1 MNYIRV
7 KDYVVN
13 WEDTMRLPDSD
24 MDEKIKGL
32 SVATQLGA
40 RVPTGL
46 IILPEAYRA
55 FVEEGAVPKRL
66 GAALASHLS
75 DVERRIGQ
83 NIGIFE
89 ADKPPLLFSLRC
101 GDKNGGVR
109 LPESLVNIGL
119 AQAEG
124 QAKRPDAFAGLLQE
138 EYAMQARQFQGSLL
152 PGAAARNPSHGPFG
166 SAVDELLYYIERIY
180 AHFQELEQAG
190 QEHFHRWLIVQQ
202 MVYAN
207 WNAHSCSGR
216 AYTRNPRTGQADDF
230 GKYLMRQS
238 GAYLNLTPLERKKDL
253 RELRNDIPEA
263 YDQLKAF
270 FVELESYYRT
280 PRYVEFVVEDRRLY
294 ILQNTRGSYA
304 AR

>member
-1 MNYIRV
+1 
-7 KDYVVN
+7 
-13 WEDTMRLPDSD
+13 MRLPGSD

-46 IILPEAYRA
+46 IILPEAYRVFA
-55 FVEEGAVPKRL
+55 KEGAVPQGLR
-66 GAALASHLS
+66 AALTSHLS
-75 DVERRIGQ
+75 DLERRIGQ
-83 NIGIFE
+83 NIGRFE
-89 ADKPPLLFSLRC
+89 SDKPPLLFSLRC
-101 GDKNGGVR
+101 GDKNGDVR
-109 LPESLVNIGL
+109 LPESMVNIGL

-124 QAKRPDAFAGLLQE
+124 QAKRPDAFADLLQE
-138 EYAMQARQFQGSLL
+138 EYAMQARQFQGSVLA
-152 PGAAARNPSHGPFG
+152 GAAARNSSHGPFG

-190 QEHFHRWLIVQQ
+190 QEHFNRWLIVQK

-216 AYTRNPRTGQADDF
+216 AYTRNPRTGQAGDF

-238 GAYLNLTPLERKKDL
+238 GAYLNLTPIERKKDL
-253 RELRNDIPEA
+253 RELWDDIPEA

-280 PRYVEFVVEDRRLY
+280 PRYVEFVVEDRKLY
-294 ILQNTRGSYA
+294 ILQNTRGSYT

>member
-1 MNYIRV
+1 
-7 KDYVVN
+7 
-13 WEDTMRLPDSD
+13 MRLPDSD

-46 IILPEAYRA
+46 IIVPEAYCA
-55 FVEEGAVPKRL
+55 FVEEGAVPKGL
-66 GAALASHLS
+66 GAALASHLT
-75 DVERRIGQ
+75 DIERRIGQ
-83 NIGIFE
+83 KIGIFE
-89 ADKPPLLFSLRC
+89 PDEPPLLFSLRC
-101 GDKNGGVR
+101 GDKNGDVR
-109 LPESLVNIGL
+109 LPESMVNIGL
-119 AQAEG
+119 AEAE
-124 QAKRPDAFAGLLQE
+124 AKRSDAFAGMLQE

-152 PGAAARNPSHGPFG
+152 PGAAARNPSQGPFG

-190 QEHFHRWLIVQQ
+190 QRHFNRWLIVQQ

-216 AYTRNPRTGQADDF
+216 AYTRNPRTGQAEDF

-238 GAYLNLTPLERKKDL
+238 GAYLNLTPLGRKKDL
-253 RELRNDIPEA
+253 RELRDDIPEA

-270 FVELESYYRT
+270 FTELESYYRT

-304 AR
+304 AK

>member
-1 MNYIRV
+1 
-7 KDYVVN
+7 
-13 WEDTMRLPDSD
+13 MRLPDSD

-46 IILPEAYRA
+46 ILVPEAYCA
-55 FVEEGAVPKRL
+55 FVEEGAVPKGL

-75 DVERRIGQ
+75 DIERRIGQ
-83 NIGIFE
+83 QIGVFE
-89 ADKPPLLFSLRC
+89 SDKPPLLFSLRC
-101 GDKNGGVR
+101 GDKNGEVR
-109 LPESLVNIGL
+109 LPESMVNIGL
-119 AQAEG
+119 AEAEV
-124 QAKRPDAFAGLLQE
+124 KPSDAFAGMLQE

-152 PGAAARNPSHGPFG
+152 PGAAARNPSQGPCG
-166 SAVDELLYYIERIY
+166 SAVDELLCYIERIY
-180 AHFQELEQAG
+180 AHFLELEQAG
-190 QEHFHRWLIVQQ
+190 QRHFNRWLIIQQ

-207 WNAHSCSGR
+207 WNAQSCSGR
-216 AYTRNPRTGQADDF
+216 AYTRNPRTGQAEDF
-230 GKYLMRQS
+230 GKYLMRRS

-253 RELRNDIPEA
+253 RELRDDIPEA

-270 FVELESYYRT
+270 FTELESYYRT

>member
-1 MNYIRV
+1 
-7 KDYVVN
+7 
-13 WEDTMRLPDSD
+13 MRLPDSD

-40 RVPTGL
+40 HVPTGL
-46 IILPEAYRA
+46 IIVPEAYCA
-55 FVEEGAVPKRL
+55 FVEEGTVPKGL

-75 DVERRIGQ
+75 DIERRIGQ
-83 NIGIFE
+83 KIGVFE
-89 ADKPPLLFSLRC
+89 SGKPPLLFSLRC
-101 GDKNGGVR
+101 GDKNGDVR
-109 LPESLVNIGL
+109 MPESMVNIGL
-119 AQAEG
+119 AETE
-124 QAKRPDAFAGLLQE
+124 AKRSDAFAGMLRE
-138 EYAMQARQFQGSLL
+138 EYAMQARQFQDSLL
-152 PGAAARNPSHGPFG
+152 AGAAARNSSYGPFG

-190 QEHFHRWLIVQQ
+190 QRHFNRWLIVQQ

-207 WNAHSCSGR
+207 WNAQSCSGR

-253 RELRNDIPEA
+253 RELRDDIPEA

-270 FVELESYYRT
+270 FAELESYYRT
-280 PRYVEFVVEDRRLY
+280 PRYVEFVVEDRKLY